1 MQRSDIEALLSRHHA
16 AFERRDAAALASHHR
31 PDGTFSSPAQGTV
44 TGRAAIERV
53 YKYWF
58 DAFPDMRFTWAPPLI
73 DGDQAALFW
82 SLSGTVGGP
91 FFGMASPGAKV
102 EMQGAARYT
111 FRDGGIAAATH
122 VFDFSAA
129 LLKAGVLKAKPA

>member
-58 DAFPDMRFTWAPPLI
+58 DAFPDMRFTWGPPLI
-73 DGDQAALFW
+73 DGDQAALQPRRHVQFRLFQSQNEGLPS
-82 SLSGTVGGP
+82 SLPGSSDLEQEHEGLERDE
-91 FFGMASPGAKV
+91 ASAVPPCR
-102 EMQGAARYT
+102 Q
-111 FRDGGIAAATH
+111 
-122 VFDFSAA
+122 
-129 LLKAGVLKAKPA
+129 